1 MFQNYVISAL
11 HSLGRIK
18 LFAAINDIGIGVGLA
33 SCTVIVLFVKHEFS
47 YDDQDTDVGR
57 LYRIGGTVAAHAVK
71 VARTSPIFVVR
82 YE

>member
-1 MFQNYVISAL
+1 
-11 HSLGRIK
+11 
-18 LFAAINDIGIGVGLA
+18 
-33 SCTVIVLFVKHEFS
+33 VLFVKHEFS
-47 YDDQDTDVGR
+47 YDDQVTDVGR